1 MMAAVTMRE
10 IGWHSAARHAFC
22 KMGPAAPKER
32 TAHQRPASREQ
43 MSSLRMSALAAIL
56 ALKLWR
62 RRRYCSAAEH
72 RFSRAIRQS
81 NRLRYPTSSPACPS
95 CAAIDHHLHAPACP
109 ATTNPKRAL
118 CREVHRFQRADASC
132 RPRHRTA
139 PHRTALR
146 RVWQRSRRHYR
157 KLVWRLRLFL

>member
-32 TAHQRPASREQ
+32 TARQRPASREQ

-72 RFSRAIRQS
+72 RFSRALHQS
-81 NRLRYPTSSPACPS
+81 NRLRDPTSLPARPS
-95 CAAIDHHLHAPACP
+95 CAAIDPQLHAPACP
-109 ATTNPKRAL
+109 AAHNQKCTS
-118 CREVHRFQRADASC
+118 REKSTGFFNV
-132 RPRHRTA
+132 RT
-139 PHRTALR
+139 RRVCGMRQLR
-146 RVWQRSRRHYR
+146 RWRVLGKLAGRLHYR

>member
-43 MSSLRMSALAAIL
+43 MSNLRMSALAAIL

-72 RFSRAIRQS
+72 RFSRALHQS
-81 NRLRYPTSSPACPS
+81 NRLRDPTSLPARPS
-95 CAAIDHHLHAPACP
+95 CAAIDPQLHAPACP
-109 ATTNPKRAL
+109 AAHNQKCSSR
-118 CREVHRFQRADASC
+118 REVYRLFQRANASC
-132 RPRHRTA
+132 VRHA
-139 PHRTALR
+139 AAAAMA
-146 RVWQRSRRHYR
+146 RVSRCVC
-157 KLVWRLRLFL
+157 LASW